1 VENLGFPNFL
11 AGGYCF
17 PQCVEPCYRCSVVFD
32 YNLSQLA
39 CSTPDEFRNRRDLSL
54 DLLQRSTPSQP
65 RSPGFTSPRSSMLG
79 LVPPPLPIFQPSPMR
94 SQGSSYLSPESRARR
109 RQSDISD
116 LQNFSLSPQLN
127 GRSSIGENGVSEA
140 PLASSFAEILDG
152 HSRISPKSFSLAGD
166 MGRTGNMPF
175 AQLFKSGH
183 HSEGRGNHLV
193 PLQTGNSPLQLKA
206 DEIFGT
212 GDKDAGN
219 EGMAG
224 RRRRALDFSDPLIQA
239 GKGHG
244 NGSLYSSP
252 QKNNIGLEDGM
263 DNLLPIHPLKDSSH
277 EAANSDGKSG
287 EDEDCHKDSDTR
299 FLSSRSMD
307 TMAQSPI
314 SMRPGITRK
323 EHLIDSPAVKE
334 ATDAA
339 VAAAM
344 RANAGV
350 AKGSSPKR
358 PQRAAAAGV
367 AAAAAA
373 AAGMPSKSRRSLV
386 SNMRIESEKKDNVSV
401 PSLFASSAIS
411 RFVEGENGC
420 LKCKCKKS
428 RCLKLYCECFKAQ
441 GYCGAGCS
449 CSGCSNREENKDEII
464 LARESIL
471 SRNPH
476 AFAEKISETFV
487 PSQNGV
493 VTAGPQHRKGCNC
506 KKSKCLKKYCECYQA
521 GIACGDH
528 CKCDGCHNTLQHY
541 SSQSA
546 KQSSR
551 SGHDARAHPLDTIG
565 SSSYLSRNGTFANN
579 SMQARNFLLQKNGFD
594 GRDISYLVSNST
606 SAKLAL
612 GNLFK
617 NREADSEVKF
627 SVNDSRSSSA
637 VAVSGGQFLVPIPW
651 PLGKP
656 KEEIDDT
663 SHSGPI
669 DKLTPI
675 APAIAIN
682 EKDKLDTVSAKQT
695 DAIKKEDTK

>member
-1 VENLGFPNFL
+1 M
-11 AGGYCF
+11 
-17 PQCVEPCYRCSVVFD
+17 
-32 YNLSQLA
+32 

-54 DLLQRSTPSQP
+54 DLLQRSTPQHK
-65 RSPGFTSPRSSMLG
+65 SPGFTSPRSSMLG

-116 LQNFSLSPQLN
+116 LQNFSLSPQFN

-140 PLASSFAEILDG
+140 PLSSSFAEILDG
-152 HSRISPKSFSLAGD
+152 HSRISPKSFSLPGE

-175 AQLFKSGH
+175 AQLFKSGSD
-183 HSEGRGNHLV
+183 SETRGNHLM
-193 PLQTGNSPLQLKA
+193 PLQAGNSPLQLKA
-206 DEIFGT
+206 DGIFGT
-212 GDKDAGN
+212 DDKDPGS

-224 RRRRALDFSDPLIQA
+224 RRRRALDFSDPSIQA
-239 GKGHG
+239 AKGQG

-252 QKNNIGLEDGM
+252 QIHAVGLEDGM

-277 EAANSDGKSG
+277 EAPNSDGKSG
-287 EDEDCHKDSDTR
+287 EDEDCQKGSDTR

-344 RANAGV
+344 RANAIV
-350 AKGSSPKR
+350 AQSSSPKR

-373 AAGMPSKSRRSLV
+373 AAGIPSKSRRSVV
-386 SNMRIESEKKDNVSV
+386 SHMSTESERKDVSV

-420 LKCKCKKS
+420 MKCKCKKS

-449 CSGCSNREENKDEII
+449 CSGCSNREENKDEIV

-521 GIACGDH
+521 GIPCGDH
-528 CKCDGCHNTLQHY
+528 CKCDGCHNTLQHF

-546 KQSSR
+546 KQASR
-551 SGHDARAHPLDTIG
+551 SSHEARSHPLDKIG
-565 SSSYLSRNGTFANN
+565 SSTYFSRNGTFASN

-594 GRDISYLVSNST
+594 GKDLSYLVGNSAA
-606 SAKLAL
+606 AKLAL

-617 NREADSEVKF
+617 KNREADSDLTFTMK
-627 SVNDSRSSSA
+627 DSRPSSA

-656 KEEIDDT
+656 KVETDDS
-663 SHSGPI
+663 SHPAAI

-675 APAIAIN
+675 VPAIDI
-682 EKDKLDTVSAKQT
+682 DQQDQQRQT
-695 DAIKKEDTK
+695 

>member
-1 VENLGFPNFL
+1 M
-11 AGGYCF
+11 
-17 PQCVEPCYRCSVVFD
+17 
-32 YNLSQLA
+32 

-54 DLLQRSTPSQP
+54 DLLQRSTPQQ

-116 LQNFSLSPQLN
+116 LQNFSLSPQFN

-140 PLASSFAEILDG
+140 PLSSSFAEILDG
-152 HSRISPKSFSLAGD
+152 HSRISPKSFSLPGE
-166 MGRTGNMPF
+166 MGRAGNMPF
-175 AQLFKSGH
+175 AQLFKSGND
-183 HSEGRGNHLV
+183 SEARGNHLM
-193 PLQTGNSPLQLKA
+193 PLQAGNSPLQLKA
-206 DEIFGT
+206 DDIFGT
-212 GDKDAGN
+212 EDKVPGS
-219 EGMAG
+219 EGMIG
-224 RRRRALDFSDPLIQA
+224 RRRRALDFSDPSIQA
-239 GKGHG
+239 AKGQG

-252 QKNNIGLEDGM
+252 QIPAVGLEDGM

-277 EAANSDGKSG
+277 DAPNSDGKSG
-287 EDEDCHKDSDTR
+287 EDDDCEKGSDTR

-334 ATDAA
+334 ATEAA

-350 AKGSSPKR
+350 AQGSSPKR

-373 AAGMPSKSRRSLV
+373 AAGIPSKSRRSLV
-386 SNMRIESEKKDNVSV
+386 SNISTELERKDVSV

-411 RFVEGENGC
+411 MFVEGENGC
-420 LKCKCKKS
+420 MKCKCKKS

-449 CSGCSNREENKDEII
+449 CFGCSNREENKDEIV

-493 VTAGPQHRKGCNC
+493 VTSGPQHRKGCNC

-521 GIACGDH
+521 GIPCGDH
-528 CKCDGCHNTLQHY
+528 CKCDGCHNTLEHF

-546 KQSSR
+546 KQASR
-551 SGHDARAHPLDTIG
+551 SSHEARSHPLDKIG
-565 SSSYLSRNGTFANN
+565 SSSYFSRNGSFASN

-594 GRDISYLVSNST
+594 GKDISYLVGNSAT
-606 SAKLAL
+606 AKLAL

-617 NREADSEVKF
+617 KNREADSDLIF
-627 SVNDSRSSSA
+627 SVKDSRASSA

-656 KEEIDDT
+656 KAETDDI
-663 SHSGPI
+663 SHSAAI

-675 APAIAIN
+675 VPAIDID
-682 EKDKLDTVSAKQT
+682 EKDSDKLDTQT
-695 DAIKKEDTK
+695 TKCLVGLEKEDTK